1 VISRT
6 HKTLLGS
13 YLGAINDCA
22 LEYHPTGNTYRSH
35 ALHMQ
40 PDGNLDHHRSCLDH
54 ALTACAIAMVTL
66 LDDAS
71 TDHRP
76 LLISLAS
83 KSRRT
88 LTSKLFRR
96 NFGALMT
103 AALEPALHAVDWSP
117 IYASEEADFIQ
128 RFIAEAI
135 SKVLDVVCPT
145 KLIVTKKSN
154 SGLYL
159 SRETREVMARRDS
172 TSGKKLKVLRNR
184 VVKLVKRDRIQ
195 STLKSLC
202 DRPGDH
208 RLLWQLANRGLGKA
222 PAALPPSLVT
232 PSGTMTSTEA
242 ESASVLNSFYIEKV
256 VKLREK
262 LEVHCHPQNSPSSP
276 RSAPNSQNKYFEF
289 KFAN

>member
-1 VISRT
+1 
-6 HKTLLGS
+6 
-13 YLGAINDCA
+13 
-22 LEYHPTGNTYRSH
+22 
-35 ALHMQ
+35 MQ

-222 PAALPPSLVT
+222 PAALPPSLMT
-232 PSGTMTSTEA
+232 PSGTPTSTEA
-242 ESASVLNSFYIEKV
+242 ESASVLNSFYIKKV
-256 VKLREK
+256 MKLREK
-262 LEVHCHPQNSPSSP
+262 LEVHCQSQNSPSSP
-276 RSAPNSQNKYFEF
+276 RSPPNSQNKFFEF
-289 KFAN
+289 KICERVQNKKNHL